1 MEKYRLVEEK
11 KGLVSNLSEGTSFFV
26 EPDGSIAAVVEN
38 LEGGQTEVKI
48 TQQGK
53 PRNYISYAINLFVSE
68 VSTISLMTNKQI
80 FTCCF
85 LYFSYFLLQEKGAS
99 EITLKAMG
107 RAINKA
113 VTIAEILKRKLP
125 LHQVTTLTSSEIID
139 VFEPLEEGLDIVE
152 SKRNVSC
159 MTIALSKTGA
169 GMDFNHIGYQPPL
182 SNEEIQPGDSNVQPT
197 ESQVE
202 NTLRA

>member
-1 MEKYRLVEEK
+1 MDKYRLVGEK
-11 KGLVSNLSEGTSFFV
+11 KGDISSLGEGTRFVVEQNSSIDAVGDNSEG
-26 EPDGSIAAVVEN
+26 A
-38 LEGGQTEVKI
+38 QTEVKI

-53 PRNYISYAINLFVSE
+53 PRNYISYAINLFDQGAHE
-68 VSTISLMTNKQI
+68 IS
-80 FTCCF
+80 
-85 LYFSYFLLQEKGAS
+85 
-99 EITLKAMG
+99 LKAMG

-125 LHQVTTLTSSEIID
+125 LHQVTALTSSEIID

-182 SNEEIQPGDSNVQPT
+182 SNEEIQPGDSNVQST
-197 ESQVE
+197 EVAS
-202 NTLRA
+202 LS

>member
-1 MEKYRLVEEK
+1 MEKYRLVGEK
-11 KGLVSNLSEGTSFFV
+11 KGDVSSLGEGTRFFV
-26 EPDGSIAAVVEN
+26 EQNSSIAVVGDN
-38 LEGGQTEVKI
+38 SEGGQTEVKI

-53 PRNYISYAINLFVSE
+53 PRNYISYAINLFD
-68 VSTISLMTNKQI
+68 Q
-80 FTCCF
+80 
-85 LYFSYFLLQEKGAS
+85 GAC

-169 GMDFNHIGYQPPL
+169 DMDFNHIGYQPPL
-182 SNEEIQPGDSNVQPT
+182 SNEEIQPGDSNVQPA
-197 ESQVE
+197 EVAS
-202 NTLRA
+202 LS